1 MAPRRELRERRERRG
16 QSAPTD
22 YRGCI
27 TCFFMCSIALV
38 ASIGSFY
45 FSSDD
50 MEPVNQRQRSTPPRP
65 KVAAVAAPEPVVMP
79 VETSTAPPRTPE
91 ATPATT
97 QAEVVGTAEVTTTT
111 SPVEAEPLEQCKTVA
126 FLRIQKTA
134 STTFGQE
141 IMSKMCGKH
150 HQQCSQPWDH
160 CNFGRKKCS
169 VELYQ
174 YHLEYNNARQFTMGQ
189 GRGCI
194 VTIVRD
200 PIERVMSEYFML
212 KLKHRQFL
220 SFDQWDVH
228 QDDIPE
234 IDAILSMPDISE
246 SFQKYLHHPR
256 NPSRNRQ
263 TLYLL
268 GFPRVACNSSRCGG
282 NACICDA
289 NQPGYPATL
298 YDWDANATALLE
310 TAKAHLRSLDAFG
323 LVECFNESVQVIAN
337 TLGWDLKTALTLAQ
351 NQALHVWK
359 PTMEK
364 AREIRIRSAGA
375 ARRLSFTG
383 PGHNFWR
390 EFLQEDVKR
399 EIQQVNSLDVE
410 LVKFA
415 REEFRRKY
423 GMKCEEMP
431 SKWPSQGMRLR
442 SSSGVPLRK
451 QARAPKNQRN
461 YMKLPTH
468 RGSHRGF

>member
-1 MAPRRELRERRERRG
+1 
-16 QSAPTD
+16 
-22 YRGCI
+22 
-27 TCFFMCSIALV
+27 MCSIALL

-50 MEPVNQRQRSTPPRP
+50 LEPVKQRQRSTPRP
-65 KVAAVAAPEPVVMP
+65 KVAAAPEPVAMP
-79 VETSTAPPRTPE
+79 VETSASPPRTHE
-91 ATPATT
+91 ATTLATT
-97 QAEVVGTAEVTTTT
+97 EVTTST
-111 SPVEAEPLEQCKTVA
+111 SPVEAVPEQCKTVA

-150 HQQCSQPWDH
+150 HQQCSQAWEH

-174 YHLEYNNARQFTMGQ
+174 YHLEYNNAKQFTKGQ

-194 VTIVRD
+194 VTIFRD

-228 QDDIPE
+228 EDDIPE

-289 NQPGYPATL
+289 KQPGYPATL
-298 YDWDANATALLE
+298 YDWEANGTALLE

-337 TLGWDLKTALTLAQ
+337 TLGWDLTMALSLAQ

-364 AREIRIRSAGA
+364 ARAIRSSSGARSAAAASSRSAASA

-431 SKWPSQGMRLR
+431 
-442 SSSGVPLRK
+442 
-451 QARAPKNQRN
+451 
-461 YMKLPTH
+461 
-468 RGSHRGF
+468 